1 MMDADFD
8 INGLASRLRAE
19 ARKHTGDLRTDLI
32 EAAKVVDWYCASLSA
47 YHAMREKYR
56 AVLKKEAEE

>member
-32 EAAKVVDWYCASLSA
+32 EAAKVVDWYCASLA
-47 YHAMREKYR
+47 EYHRLREKYR
-56 AVLKKEAEE
+56 AVLKKETEA